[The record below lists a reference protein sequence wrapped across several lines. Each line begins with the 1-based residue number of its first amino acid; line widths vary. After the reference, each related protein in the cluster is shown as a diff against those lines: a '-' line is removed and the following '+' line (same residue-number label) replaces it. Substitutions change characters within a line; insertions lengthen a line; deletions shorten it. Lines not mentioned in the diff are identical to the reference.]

1 MTRISFFHG
10 ANDRLQAAAK
20 WIAEAQRSD
29 APAHGSCVRPCVVYA
44 PLKAQADALDRL
56 LWTAV
61 ATGFTP
67 HCQADSALAEET
79 PVLIATHLDT
89 VSHDRHLVNLSNEI
103 PPGFEQFAHVTEII
117 SLNDDVRLPG
127 RERFR
132 FYREKGYPLESHD
145 LAGKP

>member
-10 ANDRLQAAAK
+10 ASDRLQAAAK

-29 APAHGSCVRPCVVYA
+29 TLAGMPLVSPLVVYA
-44 PLKAQADALDRL
+44 PLKEQADALDRL
-56 LWTAV
+56 LWTHV

-67 HCQADSALAEET
+67 HCQTASALVEET

-89 VSHDRHLVNLSNEI
+89 APRDRHLVNLSNEI
-103 PPGFEQFAHVTEII
+103 PPGFDQFAHMTEII
-117 SLNDDVRLPG
+117 SRDDDVRLPG

-145 LAGKP
+145 LATGG